1 MRLMFAW
8 SMLLSCV
15 AGLASYPQGPLIK
28 VEQTWSGPEIALP
41 KKPPKFKPERSPNCC
56 ACKVDA
62 ATSRTSVRRTKYGIR
77 VLIR

>member
-8 SMLLSCV
+8 SMLLSCA

-41 KKPPKFKPERSPNCC
+41 PKPPKFEPERSPNDNCMPNGEWDRQHD
-56 ACKVDA
+56 ACN
-62 ATSRTSVRRTKYGIR
+62 SRKMKF
-77 VLIR
+77 L

>member
-28 VEQTWSGPEIALP
+28 VEQIWSGPEIVLP
-41 KKPPKFKPERSPNCC
+41 PTPPKLKPERSPNDNCMPYGEWDRQHN
-56 ACKVDA
+56 ACNARKM
-62 ATSRTSVRRTKYGIR
+62 KG
-77 VLIR
+77 L

>member
-28 VEQTWSGPEIALP
+28 VEQIWSGPEIALP
-41 KKPPKFKPERSPNCC
+41 PTLPKFKPERSPNDNCVPGGDWDRQHD
-56 ACKVDA
+56 ACNARKIKV
-62 ATSRTSVRRTKYGIR
+62 
-77 VLIR
+77 L

>member
-28 VEQTWSGPEIALP
+28 VEQIWSGPEIALP
-41 KKPPKFKPERSPNCC
+41 PTLPKFKLERSPNDNCVRNGDWDRQHD
-56 ACKVDA
+56 ACNARKI
-62 ATSRTSVRRTKYGIR
+62 KG
-77 VLIR
+77 L